1 MKPFPRAAAAALA
14 ALCAG
19 CTTVTPAVLPD
30 TVAARLA
37 GQNVAIVIQAPAAFN
52 VMHQDD
58 VPLGPLGLLQ
68 GAPRGARMRA
78 DEHIADP
85 ADDVATAL
93 ADALAGRQAA
103 VILSAR
109 GSVAHD
115 APSAAVAAAPPGAR
129 YVLTVATLAWGLG
142 RFPMHDAEYAVAYMA
157 RARLVDAQS
166 GAVVAE
172 AACMQP
178 PDGTEVSS
186 KDYDRFVAAHAQ
198 LLKTELGARVDRCVH
213 YLKRDLLGP

>member
-1 MKPFPRAAAAALA
+1 MKPFVRAAAAALA
-14 ALCAG
+14 VLAAG
-19 CTTVTPAVLPD
+19 CTTVTPTVLPD
-30 TVAARLA
+30 SVATRLA
-37 GQNVAIVIQAPAAFN
+37 GQDVAIVIQAPAAFN

-85 ADDVATAL
+85 ADDIATAL
-93 ADALAGRQAA
+93 ADALAGRRGA
-103 VILSAR
+103 VILPAR

-115 APSAAVAAAPPGAR
+115 APTAIVGAAPPGAR
-129 YVLTVATLAWGLG
+129 YVLAVATLAWGLE

-157 RARLVDAQS
+157 RARLVEVPS

-172 AACMQP
+172 AACLQP

-198 LLKTELGARVDRCVH
+198 LLKTELSARVDRCVH
-213 YLKRDLLGP
+213 FLKRDLLGL

>member
-1 MKPFPRAAAAALA
+1 MKAFPCAAAAALA
-14 ALCAG
+14 VLAAG
-19 CTTVTPAVLPD
+19 CTTVTPAILPD
-30 TVAARLA
+30 TVAAGLA
-37 GQNVAIVIQAPAAFN
+37 GQDVAIVIQAPAAFN

-58 VPLGPLGLLQ
+58 VPKGPLGLFE
-68 GAPRGARMRA
+68 GGPRGARLRA

-85 ADDVATAL
+85 ADDIATAL
-93 ADALAGRQAA
+93 ADALAGRQGA
-103 VILSAR
+103 VILPAR
-109 GSVAHD
+109 GSVAHA
-115 APSAAVAAAPPGAR
+115 APSAVIGAAPPGAR
-129 YVLTVATLAWGLG
+129 YVLTVVTLAWGLG

-157 RARLVDAQS
+157 RARLVDARS

-186 KDYDRFVAAHAQ
+186 KDYDRFVAGHAL

-213 YLKRDLLGP
+213 FLKRDLLGL